1 MLQVFRRCDLFLVR
15 RGSEHRAMSS
25 WRSCS
30 FSPFDWADGLQ
41 NRNSYV
47 DSERLSVLVID
58 FSENGDESLLGI
70 VG

>member
-1 MLQVFRRCDLFLVR
+1 
-15 RGSEHRAMSS
+15 MSS